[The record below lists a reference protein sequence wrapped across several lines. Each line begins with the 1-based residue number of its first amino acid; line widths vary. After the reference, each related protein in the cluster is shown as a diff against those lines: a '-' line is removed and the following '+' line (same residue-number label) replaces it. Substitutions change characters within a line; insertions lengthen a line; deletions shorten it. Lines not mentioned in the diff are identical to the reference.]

1 MYFNNMNS
9 FQEWAGRRSDRSSPE
24 EEDEE
29 EVTNWSE
36 TVSTKVTSK
45 VSTEVTN
52 WSDPKTVTSKVAGCL
67 ADTGM
72 SIKTDEIVDC

>member
-52 WSDPKTVTSKVAGCL
+52 WSDPKTVTSL
-67 ADTGM
+67 ADTEM